1 VTAQRKS
8 AHRGITCAFFGV
20 LLLALGSPGE
30 AQQPKKVPLVGFLSG
45 PSLSSITVKPRIDA
59 FRQSLRD
66 LKYIDGQ
73 NILIEW
79 RSADGVDERL
89 PNLAAELVQLKVD
102 VIITQGTPATQ
113 VAKKATKTI
122 PIVMTNVSDPVETG
136 LVASLA
142 HPGGNVTGL
151 TNVLSDLGG
160 KQIELIKEVSPKV
173 SHVAALWD
181 PTNAGNVT
189 WLEEMKV
196 AAGPLRIT
204 LQPLKVHAPD
214 DLEPALA
221 AVKREHA
228 GALNVQGNA
237 VTNTYR
243 VQIVDFAVK
252 SRLPSMYGGGASV
265 EIGGLMSYGPNSADL
280 YHRAAVYVDKILK
293 GAKPADLPVEQPT
306 KFEFIINL
314 KAAKQIG
321 LTIPQSVLYR
331 ADRVIK

>member
-1 VTAQRKS
+1 MR
-8 AHRGITCAFFGV
+8 FFLT
-20 LLLALGSPGE
+20 LLFVLALSIPAE
-30 AQQPKKVPLVGFLSG
+30 AQQAANLPRVGFLSG
-45 PSLSSITVKPRIDA
+45 PSISSITVKPRIEA

-66 LKYIDGQ
+66 LKYIEGQ
-73 NILIEW
+73 NISIEW

-89 PNLAAELVQLKVD
+89 PKLAAELVQLKVD

-113 VAKKATKTI
+113 AAKKVTKSI
-122 PIVMTNVSDPVETG
+122 PIIMMNVSDPVESG
-136 LVASLA
+136 LVASLS

-160 KQIELIKEVSPKV
+160 KQLELLKEVSPKV
-173 SHVAALWD
+173 SRVAALWD

-189 WLEEMKV
+189 WLEDMKV
-196 AAGPLRIT
+196 AAGALRIT
-204 LQPLKVHAPD
+204 LQPLKVHALN

-243 VQIVDFAVK
+243 VEIVDFAVK
-252 SRLPSMYGGGASV
+252 NRVPSMYGGSGSV
-265 EIGGLMSYGPNSADL
+265 EIGGLMSYGTNSDDL
-280 YHRAAVYVDKILK
+280 SRRAAVYVDKILK

-306 KFEFIINL
+306 KFELIINL
-314 KAAKQIG
+314 KTAKQIG
-321 LTIPQSVLYR
+321 VTIPQSVLFR
-331 ADRVIK
+331 ADKVIK